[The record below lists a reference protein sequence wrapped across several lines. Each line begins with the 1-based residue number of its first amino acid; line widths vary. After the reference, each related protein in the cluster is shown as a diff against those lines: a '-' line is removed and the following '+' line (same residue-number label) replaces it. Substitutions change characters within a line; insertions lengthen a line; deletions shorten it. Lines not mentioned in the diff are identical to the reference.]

1 MTSLYETLQ
10 RCRFCN
16 VARHFHRNYIATSE
30 RRWIA
35 TSQQRCNDVFLSTGQ
50 QAVIR
55 KMRKILKVAESPKEH
70 IWETASGVSLR
81 DCFQKNGEWQKSNAE
96 HFQIFQNQFQR
107 RFSKEVFIPL
117 QKV

>member
-1 MTSLYETLQ
+1 
-10 RCRFCN
+10 
-16 VARHFHRNYIATSE
+16 
-30 RRWIA
+30 
-35 TSQQRCNDVFLSTGQ
+35 
-50 QAVIR
+50 
-55 KMRKILKVAESPKEH
+55 MRKILKVAESPKEH